1 MAYTPAVRDRD
12 AGRGA
17 RDSPQPLDEP
27 NVRARS
33 TRAAPS
39 GTEPLRLGRLLRP
52 HWKALACAML
62 AVVGETVADVL
73 EPWPI
78 TIVVDNILQAK
89 PLPSVLDAAVF
100 RVFGQST
107 SALLQFTL
115 AAVLMIA
122 IIGGISAYIED
133 YLTTSVSQWVAHDL
147 RLLLYQR
154 IQRLSLAEHGKGRSG
169 DLVTR
174 VTKDIDAIQDFIQTS
189 LIGIVVNLLTLVGM
203 VGVMLYVNWRF
214 TLVGIAIAPVLFL
227 FVYFYSRRI
236 KEASKVV
243 KRNES
248 ELLSGV
254 AEVLTSIQVVQ
265 AYARE
270 DYEDRRFTS
279 DSRQN
284 VRAGLRARSVKAKL
298 APMVDVIV
306 AVGTCLVLAYG
317 VKLVTAGELTTGV
330 LIVFLM
336 YLKKTYKPIKDLSKT
351 PGAIAKAAVS
361 YERVR
366 EVIGVESA
374 IRDLPGARPAPPLQG
389 AIAFD
394 HVTFGYQDDV
404 HVLKDVSL
412 RIEPGQLA
420 AIVGPSGM
428 GKSTI
433 ASLIARFFDPVSG
446 CVTIDGTDIR
456 QFTLKS
462 LRDQI
467 SFVLQDSL
475 LFRGTIWEN
484 ISYGRPDADP
494 EDTIRAAQL
503 ANAHEFIMSLPQGY
517 GTLVGERGTT
527 LSGGQRRRIAIARA
541 IVRNTP
547 ILILDEPTTGL
558 DAQSEHAVVEA
569 LERLM
574 KGRTSI
580 VIAHHLDT
588 IQHADVIFV
597 VKDAAIVERGTHES
611 LMAAGG
617 VYRELFELQR
627 SPRRRMNESV
637 GT

>member
-1 MAYTPAVRDRD
+1 MKTK
-12 AGRGA
+12 
-17 RDSPQPLDEP
+17 
-27 NVRARS
+27 
-33 TRAAPS
+33 TAPPPP
-39 GTEPLRLGRLLRP
+39 GTQTLRLGRILWP
-52 HWKALACAML
+52 HWKALVLAL
-62 AVVGETVADVL
+62 FAVVGETLADVL

-78 TIVVDNILQAK
+78 TIVVDNVLQGKRLAR
-89 PLPSVLDAAVF
+89 PLGSLVAGI
-100 RVFGQST
+100 FGQNT
-107 SALLQFTL
+107 SALLQFAL
-115 AAVLMIA
+115 ASVLLIA
-122 IIGGISAYIED
+122 IVGGLSAYVEK

-154 IQRLSLAEHGKGRSG
+154 IQRLSLAEHGKSRAG
-169 DLVTR
+169 DLITR
-174 VTKDIDAIQDFIQTS
+174 VTKDIDAVQDFIDTS
-189 LIGIVVNLLTLVGM
+189 LLGMVVNLLTLVGM
-203 VGVMLYVNWRF
+203 VGIMLYVNWRF
-214 TLVGIAIAPVLFL
+214 TLVGLSVAPVLFVL
-227 FVYFYSRRI
+227 VYFYSRRI
-236 KEASKVV
+236 KEASRTV
-243 KRNES
+243 KKKES

-254 AEVLTSIQVVQ
+254 AEVLASIQVVQ

-279 DSRQN
+279 ESRQN
-284 VRAGLRARSVKAKL
+284 VRAGLQARSIKAKL
-298 APMVDVIV
+298 GPMVDLIV

-317 VKLVTAGELTTGV
+317 VKLVTTGQLSTGV

-336 YLKKTYKPIKDLSKT
+336 YLKKTYKPIKDLSKM
-351 PGAIAKAAVS
+351 PGAIAKTAVS
-361 YERVR
+361 YERIR

-374 IRDLPGARPAPPLQG
+374 IRDLPGARKAPALTG
-389 AIAFD
+389 AIEFER
-394 HVTFGYQDDV
+394 VTFGYEDDV

-412 RIEPGQLA
+412 RIEPGQVA

-433 ASLIARFFDPVSG
+433 ASLVARFFDPVSG
-446 CVTIDGTDIR
+446 SVRIDGIDIR
-456 QFTLKS
+456 EFTLKS

-503 ANAHEFIMSLPQGY
+503 ANAHDFIMSLPQGY
-517 GTLVGERGTT
+517 GTLVGERGAT

-569 LERLM
+569 LDRLM

-588 IQHADVIFV
+588 IQNADVILV
-597 VKDAAIVERGTHES
+597 VKDAAIVERGTHEA
-611 LMAAGG
+611 LMESGG
-617 VYRELFELQR
+617 VYRELFELQT
-627 SPRRRMNESV
+627 SPRRKTNIEPV